1 MHTLVNPEFFIPVH
15 GEFRHLK
22 RHALLAAELGMNEN
36 NILLPDIGNCVEITR
51 DGMQFGESVSSGSR
65 LVDGGNLEDRENS
78 VVMKDRKHLS
88 EDGIFIITACVS
100 ERSGDLLTEPEV
112 INRGFVMPENA
123 DYVSDIK
130 QIVMNC
136 IDRADV
142 RADVSNT
149 EVPAAIK
156 KAVKNFIYKKTK
168 QNPVITA
175 IILRV

>member
-1 MHTLVNPEFFIPVH
+1 
-15 GEFRHLK
+15 
-22 RHALLAAELGMNEN
+22 
-36 NILLPDIGNCVEITR
+36 
-51 DGMQFGESVSSGSR
+51 
-65 LVDGGNLEDRENS
+65 
-78 VVMKDRKHLS
+78 
-88 EDGIFIITACVS
+88 
-100 ERSGDLLTEPEV
+100 
-112 INRGFVMPENA
+112 MPENA